1 MKSQQLRTELESYV
15 QQLNTQT
22 RVSRQLEYE
31 RDRANDDY
39 EFSKVIVIGVE
50 LNNIMKCWDDG
61 AYIASRN
68 VGMKFFA

>member
-39 EFSKVIVIGVE
+39 EFSKVIVISVE

>member
-39 EFSKVIVIGVE
+39 EFSKVTVSVV
-50 LNNIMKCWDDG
+50 LNNIMKCKDG
-61 AYIASRN
+61 WRYISSRI
-68 VGMKFFA
+68 VSMKLFA

>member
-1 MKSQQLRTELESYV
+1 MKIKKMKSQQLRTELESYV

-39 EFSKVIVIGVE
+39 EFSKVTI
-50 LNNIMKCWDDG
+50 
-61 AYIASRN
+61 
-68 VGMKFFA
+68 